1 MFSKLCWNPDADATK
16 LRNEF
21 LKYYY
26 GEIAYEKVKQYYDN
40 FDAEYARRYST
51 SGTGSNGFVNV
62 YEKNKISDSFYL
74 AQIELLDQAASV
86 LSQDCASRLLQLKL
100 IPLFMLAKQNSN
112 YRTEFLALFE
122 SMGGVHISE
131 GNTMSNFVW

>member
-1 MFSKLCWNPDADATK
+1 M
-16 LRNEF
+16 
-21 LKYYY
+21 KYYY

-74 AQIELLDQAASV
+74 SQIELLDQAASA

-112 YRTEFLALFE
+112 YRTEFTTLFA
-122 SMGGVHISE
+122 SLGGVQISE
-131 GNTMSNFVW
+131 GNTMSDFVW